1 MIAVPT
7 RMRWTVVVGAVAVFL
22 VLALLLTLGSSLA
35 ALDLQVTQFLQARRT
50 PWLSRAMLFLSDSH
64 ETVRVLAAAAL
75 LAMWRFY
82 RGDRPAVV
90 SLAVVPIGQLLNVGL
105 NHVFQRVRPVVPEPL
120 VHLST
125 YSFPSG
131 HAVASTVLY
140 GVLCAL
146 VLQRVRSRFWRVAAV
161 AGALAM
167 VLLVAFSRV
176 YLGAHYLSDV
186 IAGIAVCAACVAV
199 VLRPVK

>member
-1 MIAVPT
+1 MAPRTRWFVVAVA
-7 RMRWTVVVGAVAVFL
+7 MAVFL
-22 VLALLLTLGSSLA
+22 ALALLLTLGNSLA
-35 ALDLQVTQFLQARRT
+35 AFDVQVTQFLHARRT
-50 PWLSRAMLFLSDSH
+50 PWLSRAMLLISDGH
-64 ETVRVLAAAAL
+64 ETVRVLAGVAL
-75 LAMWRFY
+75 LAMWRFF
-82 RGDRPAVV
+82 RGDRAAVL
-90 SLAVVPIGQLLNVGL
+90 SLAVVPIGQLVNVGL
-105 NHVFQRVRPVVPEPL
+105 KQVFERARPVVPEPL

-146 VLQRVRSRFWRVAAV
+146 ALQRVKSRFWRMAA
-161 AGALAM
+161 AAAATAM

-186 IAGIAVCAACVAV
+186 IAGIAVGVACVAV
-199 VLRPVK
+199 FLRRVR